1 MKLTN
6 ARANVL
12 TEKDVLRIDPV
23 VEYEFRQQ
31 LRITAEQWL
40 AKTHDESSE
49 IVELGRPTGP

>member
-40 AKTHDESSE
+40 AKTHDESNA

>member
-1 MKLTN
+1 M
-6 ARANVL
+6 

-49 IVELGRPTGP
+49 IVALGRPTGP